1 MSLLNQIAGRHG
13 LTTMQGD
20 RAAAISRAAG
30 QAALR
35 REQLVDRLLAGG
47 DLRYGR
53 NDSETIRSSAALR
66 FADKAMKDA
75 EASKRLAKFDSDD
88 AKRREVLRH
97 LLLAADHHAA
107 GSQVVKAAAATA
119 RVDSTIPMASQA
131 LASIYQVVYQIEHA
145 GLTAWDGE
153 MLKINTSM
161 CDPAAEN
168 YVWYE
173 RDLAG
178 MPKAGSTYDVTTIPM
193 VNGPVAAQNQGFV
206 MPALVGYETNFME
219 PRRAALARQNNK
231 PDFMVEQGKIE
242 AAKRVIAEFGNA
254 LFLYGDKVHQ
264 IDGLHT
270 SPLVP
275 TYSSVPGAWS
285 TATDS
290 QINDELRR
298 LWNLIAN
305 TTQGRL
311 GDIKKVKMLCP
322 PSQFD
327 RLSRPIITA
336 MGIPGYS
343 LWKQFSESMGIPH
356 GNLVKCHEL
365 AAANSAIYTGGPL
378 GLAVD
383 TAYFIYEKGDGW
395 DWQFILSQ
403 PIEIPAPPRM
413 TGVGDVTIMHARM
426 GGVMIQD
433 AQRGFKYVGL

>member
-13 LTTMQGD
+13 LTTMRGD
-20 RAAAISRAAG
+20 LANRISIEAG
-30 QAALR
+30 NAALR
-35 REQLVDRLLAGG
+35 REQMVDRILAGQ
-47 DLRYGR
+47 DIRF
-53 NDSETIRSSAALR
+53 DSANVLGSSAMLNLADRALKDERAAKSLKR
-66 FADKAMKDA
+66 FDT
-75 EASKRLAKFDSDD
+75 DD
-88 AKRREVLRH
+88 AKRREVIRRQ
-97 LLLAADHHAA
+97 LLAADHHTA
-107 GSQVVKAAAATA
+107 GSQVVRAAMAA
-119 RVDSTIPMASQA
+119 RGRKDSTIPMASQA
-131 LASIYQVVYQIEHA
+131 LASIYQVVYEIEHA

-161 CDPAAEN
+161 CDPAAEQ

-193 VNGPVAAQNQGFV
+193 VNGPVAAQNTGFV

-242 AAKRVIAEFGNA
+242 ASKRVIAEFGNA
-254 LFLYGDKVHQ
+254 LFLYGDKLHQ

-275 TYSSVPGAWS
+275 VYSSVPGSWA

-305 TTQGRL
+305 ATQGRL
-311 GDIKKVKMLCP
+311 KDIKKVKMLCP

-327 RLSRPIITA
+327 RLMRPIITA

-343 LWKQFSESMGIPH
+343 LWRQFSESMGIPF
-356 GNLVKCHEL
+356 GNVVKCHEL

-378 GLAVD
+378 GLSVD
-383 TAYFIYEKGDGW
+383 TAYFVYEANDGW

-413 TGVGDVTIMHARM
+413 TGIGDVTIMHARM

>member
-20 RAAAISRAAG
+20 VANRISIEAG
-30 QAALR
+30 RAALR
-35 REQLVDRLLAGG
+35 REQMIDRILAGQ
-47 DLRYGR
+47 D
-53 NDSETIRSSAALR
+53 IRFDAENVLGSSAMLNLADRALKDERAAKSLKR
-66 FADKAMKDA
+66 FDT
-75 EASKRLAKFDSDD
+75 DD
-88 AKRREVLRH
+88 AKRREVIRRQ
-97 LLLAADHHAA
+97 LLAADHHTA
-107 GSQVVKAAAATA
+107 GSQVVRAAMAV
-119 RVDSTIPMASQA
+119 RGRKDSTIPMASQA
-131 LASIYQVVYQIEHA
+131 LASIYQVVYEIEHA

-161 CDPAAEN
+161 CDPAAEQ

-178 MPKAGSTYDVTTIPM
+178 MPRAGSTYDVTTIPM
-193 VNGPVAAQNQGFV
+193 VNGPVAAQNVGYV

-242 AAKRVIAEFGNA
+242 ASKRVIAEFGNA

-270 SPLVP
+270 SQVIP
-275 TYSSVPGAWS
+275 TYSSSIGPWS
-285 TATDS
+285 AATDS
-290 QINDELRR
+290 QINYELRIR
-298 LWNLIAN
+298 WNLIAN

-322 PSQFD
+322 PDQYD
-327 RLSRPIITA
+327 RLTNPLITA
-336 MGIPGYS
+336 MGIPGFS
-343 LWKQFSESMGIPH
+343 LWKQFSESKGIPE

-365 AAANSAIYTGGPL
+365 AAANSAIFTGGPA
-378 GLAVD
+378 GLQVD
-383 TAYFIYEKGDGW
+383 TAYFVYDKGDEW

-413 TGVGDVTIMHARM
+413 TGIGDVTIMHARM

-433 AQRGFKYVGL
+433 AQRGFRYVGL